1 MIDGI
6 VSQRMLD
13 YALENHDRVVS
24 VPTLTYSN
32 DFYDMMGVRHPDMFK
47 PLHHETGHFLDPFLN
62 NQYPEEYKLY
72 LTPDVEM
79 FKSNLN
85 KEHDSKISENYADLM
100 ELRAKIMKQMCLTHQ
115 IQMLFLI

>member
-1 MIDGI
+1 
-6 VSQRMLD
+6 
-13 YALENHDRVVS
+13 
-24 VPTLTYSN
+24 
-32 DFYDMMGVRHPDMFK
+32 MMGVRHPDMFK
-47 PLHHETGHFLDPFLN
+47 PLHHEMAIFRSILN

-100 ELRAKIMKQMCLTHQ
+100 ELRAKLHEANVFDSSDPNC
-115 IQMLFLI
+115 FLI